1 MSMLY
6 EFEGKTLFK
15 EHNIPVPR
23 FRLYENKQ
31 SIEDFAKEI
40 GKKEM
45 MAKAQA
51 LAGGRGKAGLIKK
64 VTVDTAEEYIHS
76 ILGRIHHGKPIELVM
91 LEEPV
96 SIKKEYYLA
105 VMLDTNSGQYLVLA
119 SSRGG
124 VDIEEIAE
132 KYPDEI
138 HKVVLPILVEPLPF
152 MFINLGKKLGFA
164 GKKLTQFTQILT
176 NMLDMAIK
184 LDLMLVEINPLIET
198 EDGRIIAAD
207 SKVVPDGNALFRHE
221 NLAKLKS
228 QRDQYS
234 DLEYE
239 ASQAGISFVQLDGE
253 IGIIACGA
261 GLSMATCDLLKYY
274 GSSPANFLDVGG
286 GADQKKVS
294 KALEILSKE
303 DIKGIFINVFGGI
316 TRCDEVAEG
325 IIDAKKRLNIQVPM
339 VIRLIGTNDKKG
351 IEILEEHGFHAY
363 GEMEPAA
370 KKIVEL
376 VKGGGN

>member
-6 EFEGKTLFK
+6 EFEGKNLFK
-15 EHNIPVPR
+15 EHNIPVPKSK
-23 FRLYENKQ
+23 LYNGKQ
-31 SIEDFAKEI
+31 SIVDFAKEI
-40 GKKEM
+40 GKNEM
-45 MAKAQA
+45 MVKAQA

-64 VTVDTAEEYIHS
+64 VTVNTAEEHIKS
-76 ILGRIHHGKPIELVM
+76 ILGRIHHGKPIEIVM

-96 SIKKEYYLA
+96 KIKKEYYLA
-105 VMLDTNSGQYLVLA
+105 AMLDTNSGQYLVLA

-132 KYPDEI
+132 KYPNEI
-138 HKVVLPILVEPLPF
+138 YRLALPITVEPLPF
-152 MFINLGKKLGFA
+152 MFIDLGKKLGFTA
-164 GKKLTQFTQILT
+164 KKLTQFAQILT
-176 NMLDMAIK
+176 NMLTMAIN

-198 EDGRIIAAD
+198 IDGHIIAAD
-207 SKVVPDGNALFRHE
+207 SKVVPDGNALFRQP
-221 NLAKLKS
+221 NLASLKS

-234 DLEYE
+234 ELEYE
-239 ASQAGISFVQLDGE
+239 AAQAGISYVQLDGE

-294 KALEILSKE
+294 KALEILSE
-303 DIKGIFINVFGGI
+303 QPIKGIFINVFGGI

-325 IIDAKKRLNIQVPM
+325 IIDATKRLNIKIPM

-351 IEILEEHGFHAY
+351 IEILEKNGFHAY

-376 VKGGGN
+376 VKGGN